1 MQRLTMAADTSERL
15 PIDMTHHP
23 ACNGA
28 AWSALRDI
36 VASAPE
42 GAEIGLAVRHLESG
56 DVLSI
61 NGEGDFASASTIKIL
76 ILAALANAFDEGRFD
91 PTDKV
96 AVREELKVEGSG
108 VLNWLET
115 GLELSLR
122 DHAWLMTAISDNTA
136 SNVLIDT
143 VGLEQIAATGD
154 AIGVG
159 GTTLARMFMG
169 RHAPPGAP
177 RNRATADGLL
187 AILTAIEQ
195 DTAASPERCA
205 WMREMMGDQ
214 QHVDRLPR
222 HLPEGV
228 SYRGK
233 TGSLTGV
240 VHDCGVLSGP
250 GGRVAVA
257 VLTEGFANPYDAER
271 LIGRIGTAA
280 AGLVAR

>member
-1 MQRLTMAADTSERL
+1 MAHSPTPD
-15 PIDMTHHP
+15 
-23 ACNGA
+23 GA
-28 AWSALRDI
+28 VWSALHDI
-36 VASAPE
+36 VASVPD
-42 GAEIGLAVRHLESG
+42 GVEIGLAVRHLESG
-56 DVLSI
+56 DVLSL
-61 NGEGDFASASTIKIL
+61 NGDGDFPSASTIKVL
-76 ILAALANAFDEGRFD
+76 ILAALAHAFDEGRLD
-91 PTDKV
+91 PADKV

-115 GLELSLR
+115 GLALSLR

-143 VGLEQIAATGD
+143 VGLEQVAATGA

-187 AILTAIEQ
+187 VLLTAIEQ

-205 WMREMMGDQ
+205 WMRELLDEQ

-257 VLTEGFANPYDAER
+257 ALTEGFANRYDAER
-271 LIGRIGTAA
+271 LIGRIGTAVA
-280 AGLVAR
+280 ELVTR